1 MVGLALVALVAG
13 ACGSSSRSGS
23 SAGSTGAGARRRRP
37 AAIPQIGDETTASSA
52 AEEPTDTAAA
62 EDTAGSSEEAT
73 TAEETTAEAAEKTV
87 PQGGRLKGLMESDIN
102 TWDGTDYYAYA
113 WMVNFITCNTLVG
126 YPTTTDAVANL
137 SLRPEIAADMPEVSE
152 DGLTYTFAIRP
163 GVHFNDGAEVTAE
176 DVKQTFNR
184 MMDPKAAFQV
194 FGTTYYDAIAG
205 VPEYKDGK
213 ADDISGIVVDGEN
226 VTFTLTEKNGGF
238 LNALALGFACIV
250 PADSP
255 HQKTNLPPPMTGPY
269 MVSEHTQGKSLKIDR
284 NPEWENNL
292 AAGLPQDPD
301 TNNVDGYDITIG
313 VPPDAQ
319 VLQIKNGQADFS
331 FDQSCCIGAAANEL
345 STDAGT
351 KDKFFS
357 VPSLRISYAT
367 MNSGIAPFDNVA
379 VRQAANYAIDRE
391 AIVKILG
398 GPVQASPSS
407 GILADTMLP
416 EGFDPVV
423 YPSTPDTAKAKQL
436 LTDAGV
442 KMPVDGGTI
451 YFPEAGV
458 NADIAQ
464 QMQSD
469 LKAAGINMKI
479 KGLNTDN
486 YYQFIQNPENK
497 DAIAIAG
504 WEADYPDGST
514 FFGPLLASGAA
525 DGGSNYGD
533 YKDPELDAE
542 VARINEIDPGP
553 ERRQAWAEL
562 SANTARDLAPLIVFS
577 TRNAVSL
584 TSERLGGYAYGAGK
598 SILLGLQYLEQ

>member
-1 MVGLALVALVAG
+1 VGRPRLQATPQLG
-13 ACGSSSRSGS
+13 AES
-23 SAGSTGAGARRRRP
+23 P
-37 AAIPQIGDETTASSA
+37 AASSA
-52 AEEPTDTAAA
+52 ADTAATTA
-62 EDTAGSSEEAT
+62 DTAASSDT
-73 TAEETTAEAAEKTV
+73 GAASAPAADKTV

-113 WMVNFITCNTLVG
+113 WQVNSATCNTLVG
-126 YPTTTDAVANL
+126 YPNTTDDVKNL
-137 SLRPEIAADMPEVSE
+137 SLRADLAADMPEPSA
-152 DGLTYTFAIRP
+152 DGLTYAFTIRK
-163 GVHFNDGAEVTAE
+163 GVHFNDGREVTAD

-194 FGTTYYDAIAG
+194 FGTTYYDAIKG

-213 ADDISGIVVDGEN
+213 AQDITGIVVEGDK

-255 HQKTNLPPPMTGPY
+255 HQKTNLPPPTTGPY
-269 MVSEHTQGKSLKIDR
+269 MVTEHTQGKSLKIDR
-284 NPEWENNL
+284 NPEWDNNV
-292 AAGLPQDPD
+292 AAGIPQDPD
-301 TNNVDGYDITIG
+301 TNNVDGFDVTIG

-345 STDAGT
+345 STDPAT
-351 KDKFFS
+351 KDKFFA

-367 MNSGIAPFDNVA
+367 MNSKLKPFDNVK

-398 GPVQASPSS
+398 GKVQASPSS
-407 GILADTMLP
+407 GIIADTMLP
-416 EGFDPVV
+416 EGYDGKV
-423 YPSTPDTAKAKQL
+423 YPTVPDTAKAKAL
-436 LTDAGV
+436 LQEAGV
-442 KMPVDGGTI
+442 STPVDGGTI
-451 YFPEAGV
+451 YYPEAGV

-469 LKAAGINMKI
+469 LKAAGINMSI

-486 YYQFIQNPENK
+486 YYQFIQNPKNP

-514 FFGPLLASGAA
+514 YYGPLLASGAA

-533 YKDPELDAE
+533 YKDPKLDAE
-542 VARINEIDPGP
+542 VKRINQIPPGD
-553 ERRQAWAEL
+553 ERRKAWADL
-562 SANTARDLAPLIVFS
+562 STSTAKDLAPWLTFV
-577 TRNAVSL
+577 TRNNLNLVSDKY
-584 TSERLGGYAYGAGK
+584 GNYHYGAVK
-598 SILLGLQYLEQ
+598 TLYLVLAYVKQ